1 MMCIIMMNKV
11 VVSLFIT
18 SVLVFWRTDV
28 YAYTDSRPLL
38 PPFPNGVCS
47 GSVVTIPQDELYST
61 RSSPFNLFSSIENI
75 MLPPRNIK
83 VWMPAEYH
91 KPEFRTHRFPVLY
104 CHDGQNAMEDA
115 DSWTGSSWRLVGAL
129 TRMYERDMLR
139 IEAPPIV
146 VLVPCG
152 EGDFAPGISRRHS
165 EYGDMPHPVSQAH
178 GEFMATKLHP
188 YIMDRFRVR
197 DGPEHC
203 AALGSS
209 LGGQASLQLM
219 LRYPK
224 IFGAAA
230 CMSPCFQAGTIAAVV
245 SKSVSSE
252 RDDLR
257 SKTIYIDNGGDVDDT
272 RVPVIDVM
280 DHFTMNDR
288 WWNPGYWWLDT
299 SLQPMID
306 AVRAILDQAGVQ
318 YRYEKFPGGRHNERA
333 WAQRIHRPLLHLYG
347 KEDVN
352 ERVDLFD

>member
-1 MMCIIMMNKV
+1 MMNLIGII
-11 VVSLFIT
+11 SWF
-18 SVLVFWRTDV
+18 SCVLIWRAE
-28 YAYTDSRPLL
+28 AYTDSRPLL

-47 GSVVTIPQDELYST
+47 GSVVTLPQDELYST
-61 RSSPFNLFSSIENI
+61 KSSPFNLFSSIENI
-75 MLPPRNIK
+75 MLPPRDVK

-129 TRMYERDMLR
+129 TRLYERGLLR

-152 EGDFAPGISRRHS
+152 DSFQRRHS
-165 EYGDMPHPVSQAH
+165 EYGDLPHPVSQAH
-178 GEFMATKLHP
+178 GDFMATKLHP
-188 YIMDRFRVR
+188 YIMNRFRVKE
-197 DGPEHC
+197 GPEHC

-209 LGGQASLQLM
+209 LGGQASLQLL

-230 CMSPCFQAGTIAAVV
+230 CLSPCFQAGTIAAVV
-245 SKSVSSE
+245 SKSISPSE
-252 RDDLR
+252 REDLR

-299 SLQPMID
+299 TLQPMID
-306 AVRAILDQAGVQ
+306 AVRFALDQAGVQ
-318 YRYEKFPGGRHNERA
+318 YRYEKFPGGRHNERG
-333 WAQRIHRPLLHLYG
+333 WAQRIHWPLLHLYG
-347 KEDVN
+347 KEDENESVN
-352 ERVDLFD
+352 MFD

>member
-1 MMCIIMMNKV
+1 
-11 VVSLFIT
+11 
-18 SVLVFWRTDV
+18 
-28 YAYTDSRPLL
+28 
-38 PPFPNGVCS
+38 
-47 GSVVTIPQDELYST
+47 
-61 RSSPFNLFSSIENI
+61 

-83 VWMPAEYH
+83 VWLPAEYH
-91 KPEFRTHRFPVLY
+91 KPEFRTHQFPVLY

-139 IEAPPIV
+139 IKAPPIV

-188 YIMDRFRVR
+188 YIMNRFRVR

-209 LGGQASLQLM
+209 LGGQASLQLT

-245 SKSVSSE
+245 SKSISSSE

-288 WWNPGYWWLDT
+288 WWNPG
-299 SLQPMID
+299 
-306 AVRAILDQAGVQ
+306 
-318 YRYEKFPGGRHNERA
+318 
-333 WAQRIHRPLLHLYG
+333 
-347 KEDVN
+347 
-352 ERVDLFD
+352 